1 MYDELSLY
9 MKDSS
14 QRLILLKWDKTTNKY
29 KLEIMEEVEDEIV
42 SIFRVR
48 EWKESSRKID
58 FKKEVKSSEEEEIV
72 IRKDGQLIKNREN
85 SQTYL

>member
-14 QRLILLKWDKTTNKY
+14 QRLILLKWDKTKNKY
-29 KLEIMEEVEDEIV
+29 NLEIMEEVEDEIV
-42 SIFRVR
+42 SIFRVH

-58 FKKEVKSSEEEEIV
+58 FKKEVKSSEEE
-72 IRKDGQLIKNREN
+72 
-85 SQTYL
+85 